1 MSMWEIFSGYRST
14 ILVILMLN
22 IVSAEGAR
30 NSPYSNTME
39 VPRIE
44 WANLKQDMEV
54 LRQEVGKL
62 RIESEG
68 LRRENSNLEGRIN
81 EIEKSK
87 ELLSENYV
95 SFNRLNERLEKFQR
109 NLQKQTDEVG
119 LEQIS
124 EVRSQIVK
132 LASQTEEALNLLA
145 QSIDNKS
152 YFKTEFKFSDKYPKQ
167 GLAYTVQA
175 GDTLSQ
181 IAKQFDATV
190 QDIQNANKILD
201 PTRLMAG
208 ETIFIPQKEKKF

>member
-1 MSMWEIFSGYRST
+1 MWEIFSGYRST